1 MTIIRY
7 ALLSLTFLFAHI
19 VGVAQASYF
28 YDYDSTCASEC
39 DVVGLNNGDPVS
51 GFVEFAETNFSSN
64 AILDTTDI
72 LAFSV
77 TAGDVNVSNS
87 TSIGWFFTGGLES
100 NGVEFS
106 FFALSAS
113 EALDSARGDF
123 INAGWFSG
131 LASPS
136 GACLDIPPLCQ
147 SYTWD
152 VLGEGEDILGIAQ
165 LNAGTLVRRDIDIPQ
180 VPVPA
185 AVWLFGTALIGFIGL
200 SRRTKVG

>member
-7 ALLSLTFLFAHI
+7 ALLFLTFLFAHI

-28 YDYDSTCASEC
+28 YDYNSTCVSEC

-51 GFVEFAETNFSSN
+51 GFVEFGETNFASN

-72 LAFSV
+72 LAFSI
-77 TAGDVNVSNS
+77 TDGNVNVSNS
-87 TSIGWFFTGGLES
+87 TSIGWWFTGGLES

-113 EALDSARGDF
+113 EALDPARGDY
-123 INAGWFSG
+123 INAGWQSG
-131 LASPS
+131 FASPS
-136 GACLDIPPLCQ
+136 GACSDSTPLCQ
-147 SYTWD
+147 SFTWD
-152 VLGEGEDILGIAQ
+152 KLGEGEVGLAQ
-165 LNAGTLVRRDIDIPQ
+165 FNAGTLVRRDIDIPQ

-185 AVWLFGTALIGFIGL
+185 AFWLFGTALIGFVGL
-200 SRRTKVG
+200 SRRRKVA

>member
-19 VGVAQASYF
+19 AGVAQASYV
-28 YDYDSTCASEC
+28 YDYNSTCASEC

-51 GFVEFAETNFSSN
+51 GFVEFSETNFASN
-64 AILDTTDI
+64 AVLDITDI
-72 LAFSV
+72 LAFSI
-77 TAGDVNVSNS
+77 TAGNVNVSNS
-87 TSIGWFFTGGLES
+87 APLAWFTGGLES
-100 NGVEFS
+100 DGVEFS

-113 EALDSARGDF
+113 EALDPARGDYIF
-123 INAGWFSG
+123 AGWLSG

-136 GACLDIPPLCQ
+136 GACLDITPLCN

-152 VLGEGEDILGIAQ
+152 RLGEGEDILGLAEF
-165 LNAGTLVRRDIDIPQ
+165 NAGTLVRRDIDLPQ

-185 AVWLFGTALIGFIGL
+185 AFWLFGTAIIGFVGY
-200 SRRTKVG
+200 SRRRKIG